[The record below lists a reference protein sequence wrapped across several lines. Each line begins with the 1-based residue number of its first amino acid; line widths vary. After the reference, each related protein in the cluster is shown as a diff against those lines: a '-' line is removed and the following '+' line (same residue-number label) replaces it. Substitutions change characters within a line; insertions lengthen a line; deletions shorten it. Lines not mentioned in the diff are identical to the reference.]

1 MGKALWIVLGLALA
15 GLSACADYE
24 GRKTNCWSFV
34 ETAGDAGCTN
44 WVDISG

>member
-1 MGKALWIVLGLALA
+1 MAKAFWLLIGLALT

-34 ETAGDAGCTN
+34 ETAPGTDCTD